1 MKTEPW
7 SIAEAGPSN
16 ERGRLP
22 VSPVFLLLVA
32 WLGMSGG
39 IAHAE
44 VVLKSTAQKVVLL
57 EDGRGGV
64 TESLEDVA
72 TVQPGDVVRYTI
84 VFENTSVR
92 DVAAGSVV
100 ITNPLPDGTE
110 YLEYS
115 AAGEHAAIT
124 FSVDGE
130 TFADPQ
136 ALMVGEEPDR
146 RQATAADYR
155 SIRWTY
161 RPELPA
167 GQSGRVTFDVR
178 IL

>member
-1 MKTEPW
+1 MKTRPGF
-7 SIAEAGPSN
+7 IAEADRSN
-16 ERGRLP
+16 ERGRPPARLAI
-22 VSPVFLLLVA
+22 LLLSA
-32 WLGMSGG
+32 WLLMPGGM
-39 IAHAE
+39 AHAE
-44 VVLKSTAQKVVLL
+44 VVLTSTAQKVVLL
-57 EDGRGGV
+57 EDERGGV
-64 TESLEDVA
+64 TEILEDVA

-92 DVAAGSVV
+92 DVAAGSIV
-100 ITNPLPDGTE
+100 ITNPLPEGTE

-115 AAGEHAAIT
+115 AAGEHTDIT

-136 ALMVGEEPDR
+136 VLMVGEEPDR
-146 RQATAADYR
+146 RPATAADYR

-161 RPELPA
+161 KPELPA
-167 GQSGRVTFDVR
+167 GQSGRVTFDLR